1 MSHLQWINWATE
13 ISKCEKLFPNKDI
26 HFQVELFNET
36 ILNIVQAYILNEY
49 TTYNDKDL
57 PYLNDH

>member
-1 MSHLQWINWATE
+1 MSHLQSINWTTE
-13 ISKCEKLFPNKDI
+13 ISRWEKLFQNKDI

-36 ILNIVQAYILNEY
+36 ILNVVRAYILNEY

-57 PYLNDH
+57 PYFNDH